1 MHDFIFLKYVIRK
14 GFLSSEMSK
23 QAILEILLFFNE
35 LKISTST
42 HRLNAISE
50 TPEFEKC
57 IRLVGDIS
65 NEDTFLNK
73 AINQQFKVC
82 CRKAETSANE

>member
-1 MHDFIFLKYVIRK
+1 MKYVIRK
-14 GFLSSEMSK
+14 FFLSREMSK
-23 QAILEILLFFNE
+23 QAILEILLFLNE
-35 LKISTST
+35 LKICTST
-42 HRLNAISE
+42 HRLKAISE